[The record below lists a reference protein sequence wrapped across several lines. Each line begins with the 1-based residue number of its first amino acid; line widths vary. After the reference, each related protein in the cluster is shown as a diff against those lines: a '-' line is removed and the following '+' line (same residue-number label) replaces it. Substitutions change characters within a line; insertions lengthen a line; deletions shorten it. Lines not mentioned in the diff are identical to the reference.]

1 LCGSKPTVGV
11 TLLTSPPRIAAT
23 SVDLPAPSPPSMMSV
38 RSLALTACGGS
49 AGATFSL
56 RRRARLRP
64 MRFLSGSLAAR
75 CMARS
80 SSTTSTVLLQP
91 RRPIPAVPVLE
102 RAAVLLSNGRSG
114 RALRGSQTST

>member
-1 LCGSKPTVGV
+1 MPRIFSPPPTSNSLSGAPSSTHLCGSKPTVGV

-23 SVDLPAPSPPSMMSV
+23 SVDLPAPSHPSMMSV
-38 RSLALTACGGS
+38 LSLTLSCGG

-75 CMARS
+75 CIARS
-80 SSTTSTVLLQP
+80 SSSAWTALLKQP
-91 RRPIPAVPVLE
+91 RSAMRVQSSKGP
-102 RAAVLLSNGRSG
+102 
-114 RALRGSQTST
+114 